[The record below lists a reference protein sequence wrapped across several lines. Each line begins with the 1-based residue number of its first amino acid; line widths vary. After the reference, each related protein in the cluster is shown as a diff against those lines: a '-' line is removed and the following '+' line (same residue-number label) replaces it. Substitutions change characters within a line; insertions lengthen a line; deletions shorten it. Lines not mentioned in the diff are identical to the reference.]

1 MKNETI
7 NNKVDEEMSWPKP
20 GWLAHQLRRVAIT
33 TAISPKYLR
42 EGFNDDMLT
51 PEMRR
56 EAARLLRERADELER
71 GLTDSPAL

>member
-1 MKNETI
+1 MTNS
-7 NNKVDEEMSWPKP
+7 KVAEMSWLKP
-20 GWLAHQLRRVAIT
+20 GWLARQFRRVAIT

-71 GLTDSPAL
+71 GLNE